1 MNKFNLA
8 KFAKDAQALLSKHS
22 PALLTGIGIAGSLT
36 MTFLAVKATPKAL
49 RCIDAKKAEMG
60 LSEDEKLPVKDVIRA
75 TWKCYIPAATTGAVS
90 IACLIGADSVHT
102 KRNAALATAYNLS
115 ATALSEY
122 KEKVV
127 ETVGEKKEQIIREK
141 VAEDR
146 LKKEPLNQSAVIVT
160 DTGSTRFLDPVS
172 KRRFTSDIEKVKR
185 VVNELNARMLEGE
198 DHVSLNDFYYELGLE
213 GIAYGDDL
221 GWNVSK
227 DGRNGMIK
235 VDFSAH
241 LDDDNKPSI
250 VLEYL
255 VEPKRGYD
263 SYH

>member
-1 MNKFNLA
+1 MNNFNLGKLA
-8 KFAKDAQALLSKHS
+8 HDLQAFTTKNG
-22 PALLTGIGIAGSLT
+22 PRLLTGIGIAGMIT
-36 MTFLAVKATPKAL
+36 TTILAVKGTPKAL
-49 RCIDAKKAEMG
+49 RCIDAKKDELELG
-60 LSEDEKLPVKDVIRA
+60 VDEKLPAKEMVRA
-75 TWKCYIPAATTGAVS
+75 TWKCYIPAAVTGAVS
-90 IACLIGADSVHT
+90 IACLIGADSEHA

-122 KEKVV
+122 KEKVI
-127 ETVGEKKEQIIREK
+127 ETVGEKKEQVIREK

-160 DTGSTRFLDPVS
+160 DNGSTRFLDPVS

-213 GIAYGDDL
+213 GIAFGDDL

-227 DGRNGMIK
+227 DGRAGMIR